1 MTDHVRPTAT
11 PVGSVSPEPLR
22 AALSDAD
29 DRVILSHWLPP
40 SQGIFPRIRI
50 GRRWISTLWALPIGV
65 AALILVIALAQS
77 LREFPSVRAFIEH
90 YPGIAQSAPSV
101 DSGFPWWLRLQH
113 FLNMIFMMFI
123 IRAGIQILA
132 DHPRLYWKRDCT
144 PGTDWFRFQRPV
156 PAGRVW
162 TAKDD
167 SVTLPTWLGIPGLRH
182 TIGLAR
188 WWHFSV
194 NLLWTLNG
202 IAFYVLLF
210 STDQWRRLVP
220 LTWAVFPNALSTAI
234 QYASLNFPVDQGW
247 TRFNGLQQISYFIT
261 VFVAAPISIATG
273 LLQSPA
279 ISNKLGWNEKILN
292 RQLAR
297 SIHFLSFSWFVI
309 YIIAHGVMV
318 FVTGLRQNTNHMF
331 AGVENG
337 SWAGFLP
344 FVLAMTIAGLAWW
357 RVSPFTLRHARLV
370 QHTGKFMIGWLK
382 GLAEWWDPRAQY
394 TEAQISPHFWPNGSM
409 PHSVEYDALVA
420 DDFAQYRLRVDGLV
434 ERPQEFS
441 LADLKAMTK
450 QEQITEHFCIQGWT
464 GVAKWGGVPMRHI
477 LDLVKPKPEARYAV
491 FYSLADGGDGGRYY
505 DAHRIH
511 NMRHALTILAYEM
524 NGEPVSVLHGAPL
537 RLRCENEL
545 GFKMVKW
552 IAAIEFVR
560 DFADLGAG
568 QGGYNEDHEF
578 FGYRMPI

>member
-1 MTDHVRPTAT
+1 MSPPDDIPT
-11 PVGSVSPEPLR
+11 PHDPL
-22 AALSDAD
+22 AARLSGAD
-29 DRVILSHWLPP
+29 DRVLLSKWLPP
-40 SQGIFPRIRI
+40 SEGIVPRLRV
-50 GRRWISTLWALPIGV
+50 GQRWISVLWALPIGA
-65 AALILVIALAQS
+65 AALILAIALAQS
-77 LREFPSVRAFIEH
+77 LREYPDVKAFLTR
-90 YPGIAQSAPSV
+90 YPGIAQAAPSV

-113 FLNMIFMMFI
+113 FLNMLFMMFI

-156 PAGRVW
+156 PTGRVW

-167 SVTLPTWLGIPGLRH
+167 SVTLPKWLGIPGLRH

-194 NLLWTLNG
+194 NMLWTING

-220 LTWAVFPNALSTAI
+220 LTWDVFPAALSTAI

-247 TRFNGLQQISYFIT
+247 TRYNGLQQIAYFIT

-279 ISNKLGWNEKILN
+279 ISNRWGWDGRVLN

-297 SIHFLSFSWFVI
+297 SIHFLAFSWFVL
-309 YIIAHGVMV
+309 YILAHGTMV

-337 SWAGFLP
+337 SWAGLAP
-344 FVLAMTIAGLAWW
+344 FVLAMAVVVAAWAW
-357 RVSPFTLRHARLV
+357 ASPFTLRHARLV
-370 QHTGKFMIGWLK
+370 QHAGKSMIGWLK
-382 GLAEWWDPRAQY
+382 GLAEWWDPRSQFTADD
-394 TEAQISPHFWPNGSM
+394 ISPHFWPNGTM
-409 PHSVEYDALVA
+409 PHSAEFDALVA
-420 DDFAQYRLRVDGLV
+420 GGFAQYRLRVDGLV
-434 ERPQEFS
+434 EKPQEFS
-441 LADLKAMTK
+441 LADLRAMPK

-464 GVAKWGGVPMRHI
+464 GVAEWGGVPMRHI
-477 LDLVKPKPEARYAV
+477 MDLVKPAPDARYAV

-505 DAHRIH
+505 DVHEMR

-524 NGEPVSVLHGAPL
+524 NGAPVSVLHGAPL

-552 IAAIEFVR
+552 VAAIEFVH